1 MALLERMMSLE
12 DDGRTEKSELDP
24 MNISPDKFEA
34 ELTAYISKEK
44 SLEEF
49 KLALLIR
56 KTEEADGKSDEID
69 LSSIL
74 ETMPT
79 PDQISSPDKFL
90 TCIPEVLQRADER
103 VFGYDTPD
111 GLRNMLGVG
120 RGG

>member
-1 MALLERMMSLE
+1 MALLERMMALE
-12 DDGRTEKSELDP
+12 DDGRTEKSEFDP
-24 MNISPDKFEA
+24 MIIPPDKFES
-34 ELTAYISKEK
+34 ELIAYISKGK

-56 KTEEADGKSDEID
+56 KTEEPDGKSDEID

-90 TCIPEVLQRADER
+90 TCIPEVLQRAADR
-103 VFGYDTPD
+103 VPGHDTPD